1 MSSFFSFQ
9 LKIKDIHIRYE
20 DGLSCPGRTFACG
33 VRVESL
39 TAQTCDDNW
48 MPKFMSSSAQGIMY
62 KVLELQGL
70 AVYWDTNTDL
80 YCSDDG
86 NASFENLSAKLMQPC
101 TVEKH
106 EFLLAP
112 VSGCAHLKR
121 NCSAKP
127 LRSLNQP
134 RVACDLQL
142 ERVNIE
148 LRDVQYHQLVQVGNF

>member
-1 MSSFFSFQ
+1 MSFSFQ

-20 DGLSCPGRTFACG
+20 DGLSCPGKTFACG

-48 MPKFMSSSAQGIMY
+48 MPKFMSSSGQGIMY

-86 NASFENLSAKLMQPC
+86 NASFA
-101 TVEKH
+101 
-106 EFLLAP
+106 
-112 VSGCAHLKR
+112 VSGRETRVPIGSSQRLCTLKT
-121 NCSAKP
+121 K
-127 LRSLNQP
+127 L
-134 RVACDLQL
+134 
-142 ERVNIE
+142 
-148 LRDVQYHQLVQVGNF
+148 